1 MNGGSIPCSSFGTD
15 GHRVVLLQRPYLFG
29 VTVVQQF
36 AATSSLDG
44 TYSTQNGLVSAQP
57 VRCEEGSGHV
67 VLCKVLSGSGYRLRP
82 TSKISEFIRDSSLLS
97 KFGISLAEAC
107 RAGTRDRWRA
117 GSRERSNGYI
127 VSAARQARC
136 IPGRIRK
143 TSRTVDRPERALVA
157 PTKAKEKSRRRR
169 LKRTFCEIKGGLR
182 RLKVLMA
189 RADAGSLLARR
200 ATVVLSQHSQVL

>member
-57 VRCEEGSGHV
+57 VRCEEGWVMSSYARY
-67 VLCKVLSGSGYRLRP
+67 CQDQATACARRARLASSPEIVAYCRNL
-82 TSKISEFIRDSSLLS
+82 EFRWLR
-97 KFGISLAEAC
+97 LAEQAQGTGGALGHESGLTATSFPLHDKPAAYPAEYAK
-107 RAGTRDRWRA
+107 RAG
-117 GSRERSNGYI
+117 ELY
-127 VSAARQARC
+127 
-136 IPGRIRK
+136 
-143 TSRTVDRPERALVA
+143 RPERALVA

-169 LKRTFCEIKGGLR
+169 LK
-182 RLKVLMA
+182 
-189 RADAGSLLARR
+189 
-200 ATVVLSQHSQVL
+200 